1 MRPMR
6 WFSGRNPS
14 CMVAMLGALGG
25 KGFCSQ
31 AETLVRFFSRWTCM
45 CTEKANDRQTGKCRI
60 THKGFPKSAG
70 SSKQA
75 LLAKV

>member
-25 KGFCSQ
+25 KGFCNR
-31 AETLVRFFSRWTCM
+31 AEILIRFFSRWKYI
-45 CTEKANDRQTGKCRI
+45 CTEVANDKQTSKCRI
-60 THKGFPKSAG
+60 AQERSA
-70 SSKQA
+70 K
-75 LLAKV
+75 